1 MEKILKKFNLNSLR
15 LKYLLKLYDLSNDA
29 LINLLNT
36 SLKRDHYSASD
47 LEKIFNGEIEVD
59 LVFLKRLDKIFGKG
73 LVWYISDEKPSSSA
87 ESSIFLRKS
96 NFESTL
102 SLKDRKLINSF
113 EDQKFELMYLSKL
126 VNYNL
131 DRKIP
136 NYNITTNPKAI
147 ANEIR
152 DKFQAIEKRLFLSK
166 DNPRDFLKKIITVI
180 EDYNVIVLEFI
191 DNSKKEKINFE
202 GIFLKPNIIVLKRQQ
217 KYLKREIFTLMH
229 EFAHFLINNEE
240 IDFDAENK
248 INKDSHIEKWCNDF
262 SYFFLAGNYDTEL
275 NKLQF
280 ANKSTNN
287 FYDEEISS
295 FCSNTYLSKSAY
307 YTRLKIINKISD
319 KDYSEILE
327 SIRESIQ
334 KENIERAILLEQ
346 EREMLKER
354 GDKSFFTAPKPIRS
368 KIVTDILRFN
378 YASGNINQS
387 DVSYFVRTTGDSIHD
402 IID

>member
-1 MEKILKKFNLNSLR
+1 
-15 LKYLLKLYDLSNDA
+15 
-29 LINLLNT
+29 
-36 SLKRDHYSASD
+36 
-47 LEKIFNGEIEVD
+47 
-59 LVFLKRLDKIFGKG
+59 
-73 LVWYISDEKPSSSA
+73 
-87 ESSIFLRKS
+87 
-96 NFESTL
+96 
-102 SLKDRKLINSF
+102 
-113 EDQKFELMYLSKL
+113 
-126 VNYNL
+126 
-131 DRKIP
+131 
-136 NYNITTNPKAI
+136 
-147 ANEIR
+147 
-152 DKFQAIEKRLFLSK
+152 IEKRLFLSK

-387 DVSYFVRTTGDSIHD
+387 DVSYFVRTTGDRIHD